1 MIARQSAAV
10 TVQDGR
16 PAVCPRAVSG
26 AGNSIPPARH
36 AKLPVSTGELPMAEH
51 GMERGTSRRRIE
63 DDRFLRGAGRF
74 LDDIAAP
81 GALHGVALR
90 SPHAHARILSID
102 TAAAAGM
109 PGVRAV
115 LTADDLHRDG
125 IGPLPCVAK
134 VATVDPLIIPVR
146 PALAA
151 GAVRHV
157 GDALAFVVADT
168 AAQARDAAEAIL
180 VDYDPL
186 PAVTDGAA
194 ALAPGAPQLWPEAPG
209 NLCFRFRKGDAAA
222 VEAAFARA
230 AAIVEL
236 DLVNNRVTA
245 APMEPRTAIGRHDAT
260 DGSFLLEVSGQAVH
274 GIRDQLADSVFRLPR
289 GKVQVAAPD
298 VGGGFG
304 AKNFLFPE
312 YVLLLY
318 AARRLGRPVRWVSD
332 RTEDFL
338 STAQG
343 RDNRTRARLALD
355 AEGRFLGLD
364 VQTVANLGA
373 YLSGSGPGSSTN
385 APGTAMGGL
394 YAIPAI
400 HMDVRG
406 AFTNTVPIDA
416 YRGAGK
422 PEANYII
429 ERLID
434 LAAQRTGHS
443 ATALRRRNLIADFPH
458 RTAMGMTIDGGTF
471 HANLDRALA
480 EADTAG
486 FAARRDASRGKG
498 MLRGLGVACFLE
510 TARGAPGEWA
520 AVRFGANGRIALAV
534 GTQSNGQ
541 GHETSFPQVAS
552 DLLGLPVD
560 RFHLVQADTRS
571 VPRGHGHGGARSLHM
586 GGEALVRAIDAV
598 LAKARTLAAQ
608 LLQQPEASLRFA
620 EGRFAVAGDG
630 AGIGLIELA
639 AAAREAGAPLDAEVD
654 SDLDLITFPNG
665 CQVAEVEIDP
675 ETGKLSLERYV
686 AIDDYGRLVNP
697 MLAIGQVQG
706 GLAQGIGQA
715 LFEEIAYDTES
726 GQILTAS
733 LMDYCLPRAE
743 DLPPLD
749 VTCIEVPT
757 ASNRLGV
764 KGSGQAG
771 CIGAPQT
778 VMNAV
783 LDALAPLGIETF
795 DMPATPGRLWQ
806 AMRDATR

>member
-1 MIARQSAAV
+1 M
-10 TVQDGR
+10 TK
-16 PAVCPRAVSG
+16 PAP
-26 AGNSIPPARH
+26 
-36 AKLPVSTGELPMAEH
+36 
-51 GMERGTSRRRIE
+51 ERGTSRRRLE
-63 DDRFLRGAGRF
+63 DDRFLRGTGRF
-74 LDDIAAP
+74 VDDIAVP
-81 GALHGVALR
+81 EALHGIVLR
-90 SPHAHARILSID
+90 SPHAHARLVSID
-102 TAAAAGM
+102 TADAAAM
-109 PGVRAV
+109 PGVHAV
-115 LTADDLHRDG
+115 LTAADLRADG
-125 IGPLPCVAK
+125 IFPMPCVAK
-134 VATVDPLIIPVR
+134 VATVAPLIIPPR
-146 PALAA
+146 PALAE

-157 GDALAFVVADT
+157 GDPVAFVVAET
-168 AAQARDAAEAIL
+168 LAQARDAAEAIA

-194 ALAPGAPQLWPEAPG
+194 ALASGAPALWPQAPG
-209 NLCFRFRKGDAAA
+209 NLAFRFRKGDAAA
-222 VEAAFARA
+222 VEAAFAQA
-230 AAIVEL
+230 ATVVTL

-245 APMEPRTAIGRHDAT
+245 APMEPRTAIGRFDART
-260 DGSFLLEVSGQAVH
+260 GTFLLEVSGQGVH
-274 GIRDQLADSVFRLPR
+274 GMRDQLADHIFRVPHDAM
-289 GKVQVAAPD
+289 QVICPD

-304 AKNFLFPE
+304 AKNFVFPE
-312 YVLLLY
+312 YVLLLA
-318 AARRLGRPVRWVSD
+318 AARRLGQPVRWASE

-343 RDNRTRARLALD
+343 RDNRTHARLALD

-364 VQTVANLGA
+364 VETVANMGA

-394 YAIPAI
+394 YDIPAI

-434 LAAQRTGHS
+434 LAAHRTGRDP
-443 ATALRRRNLIADFPH
+443 TVLRRQNLIAGFPH
-458 RTAMGMTIDGGTF
+458 RTAMGMAIDCGEF
-471 HANLDRALA
+471 QANLDRALVAADA
-480 EADTAG
+480 EGFTARRS
-486 FAARRDASRGKG
+486 AARSRG

-510 TARGAPGEWA
+510 TSRGAPGEWA
-520 AVRFGANGRIALAV
+520 AVRFEADGRIALAL

-541 GHETSFPQVAS
+541 GHETSFPQIAA
-552 DLLGLPVD
+552 DLLGLPVEAF
-560 RFHLVQADTRS
+560 RLVQADTRQ
-571 VPRGHGHGGARSLHM
+571 VARGHGHGGARSLHM

-598 LAKARTLAAQ
+598 LAKARALAAQ
-608 LLQQPEASLRFA
+608 LLQCPEAALAFA
-620 EGRFAVAGDG
+620 DGRFSLTNEPGG
-630 AGIGLIELA
+630 RGIGLIELA
-639 AAAREAGAPLDAEVD
+639 QAAREAGGSIDAEVD

-675 ETGKLSLERYV
+675 DTGELRLERYV
-686 AIDDYGRLVNP
+686 AVDDYGRLINP
-697 MLAIGQVQG
+697 MLTIGQVQG

-715 LFEEIAYDTES
+715 LFEEVSFDPES

-733 LMDYCLPRAE
+733 LMDYCLPRAM
-743 DLPPLD
+743 DLPPIE

-783 LDALAPLGIETF
+783 LDALAPLGIETM
-795 DMPATPGRLWQ
+795 DMPATPPRIWQ
-806 AMRDATR
+806 AIRDAGR